1 MSNLSPGLR
10 GPHDDPS
17 ERAVEPSGDAVHARA
32 EGPTRASRET
42 ASATFATDARS
53 VRYRLLLVEDEALI
67 ALELERRLA
76 RMGFDV
82 VGVADNSQ
90 DAMTLFLDA
99 EPDLV
104 LMDICILGPVDGVE
118 TARAISRISD
128 VPVVF
133 LTAYADDETLRRTAD
148 VSPYGYVIKPFDER
162 TLSATLTVALQR
174 HAVDTQARLLGAAVE
189 SATIGISLV
198 DVRGPTARVIFVNRA
213 FVVMSGRTRD
223 ELVGMP
229 PCLVGADSSGEI
241 ERRLLGAI
249 VRRRHDD
256 GVIRGRRPDGT
267 RFWASVTVSPVPS
280 RFGHVEHML
289 VFHKDITAQR
299 EAEAQLVDALRL
311 ETIGR
316 MTAGIAHDFNNVLG
330 AIVAFAEFACEG
342 DPQSARADLEEI
354 LHAAR
359 RGAMFTRKL
368 LDYSRSHDGASAG
381 VADLAQVVAES
392 QPMVSRIAGPRVR
405 VDVQLEGDS
414 PVVVGID
421 ATSLEQVL
429 MNLVSNA
436 RDALLNGGVVQV
448 RVSRP
453 TVPSGA
459 LEAGCYARLEVIDNG
474 AGIDAQTRA
483 RVFEPLFTTKPRGR
497 GTGLGL
503 STVRTLV
510 ERSGGSIALE
520 SEVGHGTTVTVDL
533 PLTDGNVK
541 ESVLAA
547 AVEEGNADGALC
559 LLVEDDA
566 ALRRACARSLAD
578 AGFRVVDVATC
589 EGACRELDA
598 RGGEVRLV
606 VCDMVLEGET
616 GLTVLERARA
626 VAPNAGRLIVTG
638 YFDDDLDA
646 RVAGDTILWK
656 PFTMGTLATRALAL
670 LPEKPAE

>member
-1 MSNLSPGLR
+1 MSNSSSGLR
-10 GPHDDPS
+10 GPHDEPS
-17 ERAVEPSGDAVHARA
+17 ERATEQPGPESARVRI
-32 EGPTRASRET
+32 ESPTREAAVASP
-42 ASATFATDARS
+42 TFGTGPRAAP
-53 VRYRLLLVEDEALI
+53 YRLLLVEDEAFI
-67 ALELERRLA
+67 ALDLERRLA
-76 RMGFDV
+76 RMGFNV

-90 DAMTLFLDA
+90 DAMALFLDT

-104 LMDICILGPVDGVE
+104 LMDVCILGPVDGVE
-118 TARAISRISD
+118 TARAIARISD

-133 LTAYADDETLRRTAD
+133 LTAYADDETLRRTTE

-162 TLSATLTVALQR
+162 TLLATLTVAQQR

-198 DVRGPTARVIFVNRA
+198 DVRGPSARVIFVNRA
-213 FVVMSGRTRD
+213 FVELSRRTRD

-229 PCLVGADSSGEI
+229 PYLVAADDDGEV

-249 VRRRHDD
+249 ARRRRDD
-256 GVIRGRRPDGT
+256 GVIRGRRYDGT
-267 RFWASVTVSPVPS
+267 TFWASVTVSPVPS
-280 RFGHVEHML
+280 RFGHVEHVL

-299 EAEAQLVDALRL
+299 EAEARLVDALRL

-330 AIVAFAEFACEG
+330 AIVAFAEFAREG
-342 DPQSARADLEEI
+342 DPESARADLEEI
-354 LHAAR
+354 LHAAH

-381 VADLAQVVAES
+381 SADLARVVAES

-405 VDVQLEGDS
+405 LDVHVGDGS
-414 PVVVGID
+414 PVAVGID
-421 ATSLEQVL
+421 AASLERVL
-429 MNLVSNA
+429 LNLVSNA
-436 RDALLNGGVVQV
+436 RDALPDGGLVRV

-453 TVPSGA
+453 SEASGS
-459 LEAGCYARLEVIDNG
+459 LEAESYARLEVIDDG
-474 AGIDAQTRA
+474 EGIDEQTRA

-510 ERSGGSIALE
+510 ERAGGRITLE
-520 SEVGHGTTVTVDL
+520 SEVGRGTAVTVDL
-533 PLTDGNVK
+533 PLTSRTVDAPTTTAIVG
-541 ESVLAA
+541 
-547 AVEEGNADGALC
+547 EGNAGGALC

-566 ALRRACARSLAD
+566 ALRRACARSLTD
-578 AGFRVVDVATC
+578 VGFRVVDVATC

-598 RGGEVRLV
+598 RLAEVRLL
-606 VCDMVLEGET
+606 VCDMVLEGES

-626 VAPNAGRLIVTG
+626 VAPDAGRLIVTG

-646 RVAGDTILWK
+646 RVAGDPILWK
-656 PFTMGTLATRALAL
+656 PFTMGALTARALAM
-670 LPEKPAE
+670 LPDRPAR